1 MPTKI
6 FVNLPVEDL
15 DRSRAF
21 YESLGYPCAEQ
32 FTDEKAACLVI
43 SDDIYAMLQTKAFF
57 STLTNKE
64 IIDSHTSAEV
74 LLALGVESRERVD
87 ELADRALTAGG
98 SPAGEP
104 MDLGF
109 MYRRSFQDPDGHQLE
124 ALYMDLSAAPP
135 HPEAAA
141 HTA

>member
-1 MPTKI
+1 M
-6 FVNLPVEDL
+6 
-15 DRSRAF
+15 
-21 YESLGYPCAEQ
+21 
-32 FTDEKAACLVI
+32 
-43 SDDIYAMLQTKAFF
+43 
-57 STLTNKE
+57 
-64 IIDSHTSAEV
+64 

-124 ALYMDLSAAPP
+124 ALYMDLAAAPP
-135 HPEAAA
+135 RPEAAA

>member
-6 FVNLPVEDL
+6 FVNLAVEDL
-15 DRSRAF
+15 DRSRDF
-21 YESLGYPCAEQ
+21 YESLGYSCADQ
-32 FTDEKAACLVI
+32 FTDENAACLVI

-64 IIDSHTSAEV
+64 IIDSHTGAEV

-87 ELADRALTAGG
+87 ELADRALTVGG

-109 MYRRSFQDPDGHQLE
+109 MYRRGFQDPDGHQLE

-135 HPEAAA
+135 HPDPAA

>member
-1 MPTKI
+1 MSTKM

-15 DRSRAF
+15 GRSRAF
-21 YESLGYPCAEQ
+21 YESLGYSCSEQ
-32 FTDEKAACLVI
+32 FTDEKAACVVI
-43 SDDIYAMLQTKAFF
+43 SDQIFAMLQTRPFF

-64 IIDSHTSAEV
+64 IVDSHTSAEV

-124 ALYMDLSAAPP
+124 ALYLDLSAAPP
-135 HPEAAA
+135 QPNAASHP
-141 HTA
+141 